1 MKIVLDTNC
10 LLVSIPKRS
19 TYRWLWDSF
28 RNQQFTLCY
37 TTEILEEYNEVIA
50 DFYSIEL
57 AENIIN
63 EILNSPNADPITVF
77 YKWQLIKNDVD
88 DNKFVDCAIS
98 ASADLIVTN
107 DKHFNIL
114 SEIDFPKV
122 SVSDLLEFKNI
133 AQK

>member
-19 TYRWLWDSF
+19 AYRWLWDSF
-28 RNQQFTLCY
+28 RNQQFTLYY

-63 EILNSPNADPITVF
+63 EILNSPNANPVTVF

-98 ASADLIVTN
+98 AAVDLIVTN

-122 SVSDLLEFKNI
+122 SVSNLLEFKNI
-133 AQK
+133 LQK

>member
-28 RNQQFTLCY
+28 RNQQFILCY

-63 EILNSPNADPITVF
+63 EILNSQNANPVTVF

-98 ASADLIVTN
+98 AAADLIVTN

-122 SVSDLLEFKNI
+122 PVSDLLGFKNI
-133 AQK
+133 LQK